1 MARRTIHGPFSD
13 LKMYATYKVR
23 FAHYYGDEVIGS
35 AMAALALGERNGKYG
50 KYGSARVAAT
60 PYAKDAG
67 LYGPQSGQLQT
78 AVMNLMKMGIPEGAE
93 KCQYITSYAR
103 SKGLFDVMFSEGSEY
118 DNAGDA
124 LLAYFGCTPTS
135 EIPKE
140 ATKYTFKPIQPLP
153 ENKATPNQ

>member
-23 FAHYYGDEVIGS
+23 FAHYYGDDALGS
-35 AMAALALGERNGKYG
+35 AMAAVALGERNGKYG

-67 LYGPQSGQLQT
+67 LYGPLTGQVQT

-93 KCQYITSYAR
+93 KCSYIESYAR
-103 SKGLFDVMFSEGSEY
+103 SKGLFDVMFGESSQY
-118 DNAGDA
+118 ATAGDA
-124 LLAYFGCTPTS
+124 LMAYFGCYQATEVAGFTLTPV
-135 EIPKE
+135 
-140 ATKYTFKPIQPLP
+140 QPP
-153 ENKATPNQ
+153 PQNR

>member
-67 LYGPQSGQLQT
+67 LYGPLSGQVQT
-78 AVMNLMKMGIPEGAE
+78 AVMNLMRMGIPEDDM
-93 KCQYITSYAR
+93 KCEYITSYAR
-103 SKGLFDVMFSEGSEY
+103 SKGLFDVMFGEGSEY
-118 DNAGDA
+118 KNAGDA
-124 LLAYFGCTPTS
+124 LLAYFDCMTTS

-140 ATKYTFKPIQPLP
+140 VTKYTFKPIQPLP
-153 ENKATPNQ
+153 ENKAAPNQ